1 MPVKNSKSCS
11 KRSIIGPT
19 GPQGLIGL
27 QGPIG
32 PQGIQGPI
40 GPQGYGGDKYQ
51 TLITFKENQRG
62 AKQGNLWS
70 EDISFGEI
78 VIATEKNLSF
88 VPGTKVVVT
97 PVPELPVNY
106 YDLNDLSKNESR
118 GKAYILKDCPWSKRA
133 IRLLNSLST
142 PH

>member
-1 MPVKNSKSCS
+1 MPVKNSKLA

-27 QGPIG
+27 QGPIR

-51 TLITFKENQRG
+51 TLITFEENQR
-62 AKQGNLWS
+62 ARQGNLWS

-78 VIATEKNLSF
+78 VINTEKNLSF
-88 VPGTKVVVT
+88 VP
-97 PVPELPVNY
+97 
-106 YDLNDLSKNESR
+106 
-118 GKAYILKDCPWSKRA
+118 AF
-133 IRLLNSLST
+133 
-142 PH
+142 